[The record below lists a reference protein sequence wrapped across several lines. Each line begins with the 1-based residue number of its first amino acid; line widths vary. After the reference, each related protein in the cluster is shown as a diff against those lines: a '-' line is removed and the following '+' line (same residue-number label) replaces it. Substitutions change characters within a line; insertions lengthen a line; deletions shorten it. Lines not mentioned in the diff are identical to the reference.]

1 MTSTLRASATT
12 TPVSGTVKDLTG
24 KVALV
29 VGGTANMGLDFARNF
44 AARGAAV
51 VVTYGHNEEAAA
63 EAAAQLGALTE
74 PGVGSE
80 VIRADATDG
89 ADVTRVFDHVIGQF
103 GKVDIVIHVPG
114 AIEKTTIADATD
126 AQYDRLF
133 DVNTRSA
140 FHTLREASRK
150 VAPGGRIIALSTSLT
165 GLALPT
171 YGLYSATKMAVEVM
185 VKALAQEI
193 GGTGTT
199 VNIVGPGPID
209 TPFFHGP
216 ESAESV
222 QFVLDHLSLAH
233 RLGTTDDVTPLVAFL
248 VSEPARWIN
257 GQVLRVNN
265 GMV

>member
-1 MTSTLRASATT
+1 MTSTFSVPAA
-12 TPVSGTVKDLTG
+12 GTAVDGSVKDLTG

-29 VGGTANMGLDFARNF
+29 IGGTAHMGLDFARNF
-44 AARGAAV
+44 ASRGASVIA
-51 VVTYGHNEEAAA
+51 TYGNNEEAAA
-63 EAAAQLGALTE
+63 VAAARLDEAAE
-74 PGVGSE
+74 PGVRSE
-80 VIRADATDG
+80 VIRGDATDAAG
-89 ADVTRVFDHVIGQF
+89 TARVFDHVVGQY

-114 AIEKTTIADATD
+114 AIDKTTIAEATD
-126 AQYDRLF
+126 EQYDRLF
-133 DVNTRSA
+133 DLNTRSA
-140 FHTLREASRK
+140 FHTLREAARRIT
-150 VAPGGRIIALSTSLT
+150 PGGRIIALSTSLT

-171 YGLYSATKMAVEVM
+171 YGLYSAAKTAVEVL
-185 VKALAQEI
+185 VKSLAQEI

-216 ESAESV
+216 ESPESV

-233 RLGTTDDVTPLVAFL
+233 RLGRVDDVTPLVAFL
-248 VSEPARWIN
+248 VSESARWIH